1 MRGSP
6 DQIQE
11 LEQSAAEVAPI
22 LRALG
27 NERRLMI
34 VCKLVEWGEGN
45 VTSLAEAVGLSQ
57 SALSQ
62 HLTKLRDQKIIDYR
76 RESQT
81 LWYRIA
87 DLRIEKLFAE
97 LHGLFCRPQ
106 KGRRKSHSR
115 KKST

>member
-1 MRGSP
+1 MARRNRP
-6 DQIQE
+6 D
-11 LEQSAAEVAPI
+11 AAAIECDVGAAADT

-34 VCKLVEWGEGN
+34 LRKLIELGEAN

-62 HLTKLRDQKIIDYR
+62 HLTKMRIEGLIAFR

-81 LWYRIA
+81 LWYRIV
-87 DLRIEKLFAE
+87 DPRIEQLLAV
-97 LHGLFCRPQ
+97 LHDLVCHQPP
-106 KGRRKSHSR
+106 KR
-115 KKST
+115 KKESHT